1 MRPTSLPSSF
11 GVAACLV
18 MSFAVALAVPAGARA
33 QTVEIAPFVGYR
45 VGGGFFSAPAGW
57 VVGDDAAPSFGL
69 LVDLDVGLATPGLK
83 FEGLFSREQLRVE
96 VRPYSLFDP
105 RTIVR
110 LEVDQIQV
118 GGVQEFGQTRV
129 RPFLSGLLGLTRYAA
144 PGTTQVRF
152 SVGAGGGVKLFA
164 NRHLGLR
171 LDARTYVTFV
181 DVGGV
186 GLCGGN
192 GCVIGF
198 NVSPSWQGDFTAGLM
213 VAF

>member
-1 MRPTSLPSSF
+1 LF
-11 GVAACLV
+11 GIAVRLV
-18 MSFAVALAVPAGARA
+18 MSLAVAVAVPASLQA
-33 QTVEIAPFVGYR
+33 QTVDITPFVGYR
-45 VGGGFFSAPAGW
+45 VGGGFFSVPASR
-57 VVGDDAAPSFGL
+57 VVDDDAAPSIGL
-69 LVDLDVGLATPGLK
+69 LVDVDAGLATPGVK
-83 FEGLFSREQLRVE
+83 FEGLFSREQLQVE

-118 GGVQEFGQTRV
+118 GGIQEFGQTRV

-144 PGTTQVRF
+144 PGTTDVRF

-181 DVGGV
+181 DVSGV
-186 GLCGGN
+186 GLCGGY

-198 NVSPSWQGDFTAGLM
+198 NVSPSWQGDFTAGLI
-213 VAF
+213 VAFE